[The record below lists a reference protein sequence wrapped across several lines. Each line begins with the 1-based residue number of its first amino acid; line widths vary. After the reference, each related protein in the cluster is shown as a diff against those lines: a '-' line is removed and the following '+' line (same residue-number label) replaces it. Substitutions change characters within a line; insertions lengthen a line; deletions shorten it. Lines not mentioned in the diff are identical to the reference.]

1 MEKQSSP
8 WSSPPPSGDLAARE
22 SMPSP
27 GNMPLGVVSTV
38 SPELRSKG
46 FRMGSGTQQRRPVE
60 AEEEELLVSPV
71 QATNSSGGRRRRL

>member
-22 SMPSP
+22 STPPP

-38 SPELRSKG
+38 SPELRSEKN
-46 FRMGSGTQQRRPVE
+46 FRKSSGAQQRRPGE
-60 AEEEELLVSPV
+60 AEEE
-71 QATNSSGGRRRRL
+71 